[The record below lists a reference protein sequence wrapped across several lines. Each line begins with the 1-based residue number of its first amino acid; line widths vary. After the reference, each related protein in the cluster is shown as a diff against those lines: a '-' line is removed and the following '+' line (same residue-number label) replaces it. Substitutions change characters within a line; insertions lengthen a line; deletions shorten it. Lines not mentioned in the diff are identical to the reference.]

1 MHDVVADGMNEVVT
15 GARRRDVAV
24 DWDTERQLKDRSGA
38 RSRWVGRL
46 FAFGAFLALAGGL
59 ALGGARAYSQH
70 HEVIATA
77 QRQHDFVPTVRVATV
92 RASPSH
98 VAVSL
103 PGTTAAFA
111 DANIYA
117 RATGY
122 IETRNVDIGDHVK
135 AGDLLA
141 QLAVPELDHQIAQNE
156 ATLGQLRAAL
166 QQAQANLNLAEVTWG
181 RDKPLVR
188 DGWVTQQQ
196 GTVDVDTVK
205 AQQAAVGVAQANII
219 AQENELK
226 VLRQQKD
233 YASVVAPFDGVITQ
247 RNVDLGSLVQG
258 NATSGTFMFTIMQS
272 NLIRVWVYV
281 PQDAAFGLRPGVD
294 AVVRVP
300 EIPGRPFPGRV
311 TRIAEALQTGT
322 RTLLTEIDI
331 PNPDG
336 TLQPGTYCTVELDI
350 PRQTPSLLLPADAT
364 IFNQNGLQVAV
375 VDDGVVHIRRI
386 SVTRDLGTEVEV
398 NDGVRQGD
406 QVIINP
412 PVTLVEGSKVRTRVE
427 PVAANLVGP
436 ATSGMVSTRVAE
448 AAIRSS
454 AARTIGPTPGHGG
467 QHGDAKGA
475 GIAASA
481 LCEQDCIP
489 SVRDPAGPRV
499 GPVARAGAVSGN
511 VVTVRSDPWL
521 PLAGDRQPDIQD
533 MPSSVRQEELTTQ
546 RRELDR
552 VLDRVIRNIC
562 RGC

>member
-1 MHDVVADGMNEVVT
+1 MHDVVTPQMNEVVT
-15 GARRRDVAV
+15 RDRQSDVAV
-24 DWDTERQLKDRSGA
+24 DRDIGRPLKG
-38 RSRWVGRL
+38 SRWVGRL
-46 FAFGAFLALAGGL
+46 FAFGAFIALAGAL
-59 ALGGARAYSQH
+59 ALGAARAYSQH
-70 HEVIATA
+70 REVMVAA
-77 QRQHDFVPTVRVATV
+77 QQQRDFVPTVRVATV

-122 IETRNVDIGDHVK
+122 IESRNVDIGDHVK
-135 AGDLLA
+135 EGDLLSR
-141 QLAVPELDHQIAQNE
+141 LAVPELDHQIAQNE
-156 ATLGQLRAAL
+156 ATLGQLKAAL

-181 RDKPLVR
+181 RDRPLVR

-205 AQQAAVGVAQANII
+205 AQQAAVGVAEANVT
-219 AQENELK
+219 AQENQLK

-258 NATSGTFMFTIMQS
+258 NAASGTFMFTIMQS

-300 EIPGRPFPGRV
+300 EIPGRPFPGKV
-311 TRIAEALQTGT
+311 TRIAEALQAGT

-336 TLQPGTYCTVELDI
+336 ALQPGTYCTVELDI

-375 VDDGVVHIRRI
+375 VDDGVAHIRRI

-427 PVAANLVGP
+427 PVSANLVGP
-436 ATSGMVSTRVAE
+436 AASGMASMR
-448 AAIRSS
+448 AADAALRSS
-454 AARTIGPTPGHGG
+454 AAPTITPPGHEG
-467 QHGDAKGA
+467 QRGDAKGA
-475 GIAASA
+475 GIAASG
-481 LCEQDCIP
+481 LCERDCIP
-489 SVRDPAGPRV
+489 SVRESL
-499 GPVARAGAVSGN
+499 GPVAGAGDVSGKG
-511 VVTVRSDPWL
+511 VTAKSDPWL
-521 PLAGDRQPDIQD
+521 GLAGDRRPAIED
-533 MPSSVRQEELTTQ
+533 MPTSVRQEELATQ
-546 RRELDR
+546 PRELDR
-552 VLDRVIRNIC
+552 VLDRVFRNIC